1 MNTKNITTI
10 LFDLDGTLLPFNET
24 TFMEGYLSLFALKC
38 QQVGIDEDN
47 AIEALF
53 SGLDAMKDNDG
64 STTNELLFWKVFF
77 SSLGGY
83 NKKIE
88 DALTDFYLHE
98 FRQLIAT
105 TYPSP
110 HSATIIQEL
119 TSKGYRIVVAT
130 NPVFPKIG
138 TLERMRWAGLN
149 PCDFEII
156 TAYEDYSYTKPKLG
170 YYYEVFSKL
179 GVQSNE
185 VLMVGNNILEDG
197 VITETG
203 ATCIF
208 VADHLINPENRDIE
222 DYEIYSL
229 SGLAELVKEFPKVSV
244 KEERA

>member
-24 TFMEGYLSLFALKC
+24 TFMEGYISLFALKC
-38 QQVGIDEDN
+38 QQIGVDEDN
-47 AIEALF
+47 AVVALF
-53 SGLDAMKDNDG
+53 SGLDAMKNNDG
-64 STTNELLFWKVFF
+64 STTNELLFWEVFF

-88 DALTDFYLHE
+88 DAFTDFYVQE
-98 FRQLIAT
+98 FKQLVET

-110 HSATIIQEL
+110 LSATIIQDL
-119 TSKGYRIVVAT
+119 RSKGYRIVLAT
-130 NPVFPKIG
+130 NPVFPRIG
-138 TLERMRWAGLN
+138 TVERMRWAGLN
-149 PCDFEII
+149 PRDFEII
-156 TAYEDYSYTKPKLG
+156 TSYEDYSYTKPKLG
-170 YYYEVFSKL
+170 YYYEIFSELDVK
-179 GVQSNE
+179 SNE
-185 VLMVGNNILEDG
+185 VLMIGNDILEDG